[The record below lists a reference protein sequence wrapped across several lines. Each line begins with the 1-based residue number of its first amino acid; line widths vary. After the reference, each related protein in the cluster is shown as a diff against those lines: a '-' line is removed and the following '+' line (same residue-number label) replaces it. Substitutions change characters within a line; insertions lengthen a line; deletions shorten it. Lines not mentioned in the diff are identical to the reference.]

1 MKSFTM
7 KALAV
12 AALGMAGMSMASAA
26 TCPSDPAVSGGGA
39 WSTKSVA
46 SDATLS
52 IVSPGLNGTN
62 CALSLST
69 GALSNSR
76 AFVSDSSPQNEQR
89 YRARFYL
96 NTAGLTNFTVSNQTI
111 NLMRVNDTTG
121 PAQFTSDE
129 LVVKFAGG
137 ATPTIRFFI
146 SDSNS
151 ASSGATQ
158 VAVPLPDA
166 SGNYR
171 IEIDLQ
177 VGTGTTN
184 ATHGCDAMPA
194 TGGCFRAWVS
204 AAGTATA
211 DASPSASATVNNS
224 AWSGAKTLFLGMSVG
239 SPGYR
244 SAHAGA
250 TLVFDEFDSR
260 RQTFIGQ

>member
-12 AALGMAGMSMASAA
+12 AVLGMGGMSVASAV
-26 TCPSDPAVSGGGA
+26 TCPSDPAQSGGGA

-46 SDATLS
+46 ADASLAIT
-52 IVSPGLNGTN
+52 SPGLNGTN
-62 CALSLST
+62 CALTLAI

-76 AFVSDSSPQNEQR
+76 SFVSDSSPQNEQR

-137 ATPTIRFFI
+137 ATPTIRFFA

-151 ASSGATQ
+151 VSGATQ
-158 VAVPLPDA
+158 LAVPLPDA
-166 SGNYR
+166 LGNYR
-171 IEIDLQ
+171 VEVDIQI
-177 VGTGTTN
+177 GTGTTN

-194 TGGCFRAWVS
+194 TGGCLRVWVS
-204 AAGTATA
+204 KASDATVEA
-211 DASPSASATVNNS
+211 TPSASARVNNS
-224 AWSGAKTLFLGMSVG
+224 GWSGAKTLFLGMSVG
-239 SPGYR
+239 SPQYR

>member
-12 AALGMAGMSMASAA
+12 AVLGMAGMSVASAA
-26 TCPSDPAVSGGGA
+26 TCPTDPAQSGGGA
-39 WSTKSVA
+39 WSSKSVA
-46 SDATLS
+46 TDATLA
-52 IVSPGLNGTN
+52 ITSPGLNGTN
-62 CALSLST
+62 CALTLST

-96 NTAGLTNFTVSNQTI
+96 NTAGLTSFTVSNQTI

-129 LVVKFAGG
+129 LVVKTAGG
-137 ATPTIRFFI
+137 ATPTIRFFV

-151 ASSGATQ
+151 ASGATQ
-158 VAVPLPDA
+158 VAVPLPDN

-171 IEIDLQ
+171 IEVDLQ
-177 VGTGTTN
+177 IGTGTTN
-184 ATHGCDAMPA
+184 ANHGCDAMPA
-194 TGGCFRAWVS
+194 TGGCLRVWVS
-204 AAGTATA
+204 LAGTATA
-211 DASPSASATVNNS
+211 DNTPSASATVNNA
-224 AWSGAKTLFLGMSVG
+224 AWSGAKTLFLGMSSG